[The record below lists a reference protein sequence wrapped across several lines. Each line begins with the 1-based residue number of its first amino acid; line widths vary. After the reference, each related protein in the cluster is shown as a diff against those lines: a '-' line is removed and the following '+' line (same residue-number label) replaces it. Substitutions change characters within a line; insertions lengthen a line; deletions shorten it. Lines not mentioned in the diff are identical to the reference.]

1 MQSFFGT
8 NLVIVLSTDK
18 SLTGDVKKIKD
29 ALDLCPQYS
38 RFSLL
43 WIVHKTGQELKTKVD
58 ISPDAIVSQFKDL
71 LRDEKIS
78 SLKVSALLYKVRSFA
93 QPSSLKKLKSSC
105 SMASVRGTEI
115 FSLKNVVL
123 AVIKDD
129 LELAIKSSRI
139 IPNRK

>member
-43 WIVHKTGQELKTKVD
+43 WIVHKTKVD

-78 SLKVSALLYKVRSFA
+78 SLKVSTLLYKVRSFA

-105 SMASVRGTEI
+105 SMASARGTET

-139 IPNRK
+139 IPKRK

>member
-71 LRDEKIS
+71 LRDEKIC

-105 SMASVRGTEI
+105 SMASARGTET

-139 IPNRK
+139 IPKRK